1 MNLEVAHME
10 EKAVHSWS
18 RLSSAGK
25 RAFEEALRVFN
36 PMSKDLTD
44 TETQLVTFLQ
54 GLREEGFQPTILSS
68 KDVYGYNSTTAD
80 APPPPVSKC
89 PPKNAST
96 VSAPSKAQS
105 KSTVSKASSTSVAIS
120 VHSHRAAKKDSSE
133 SSTNLLLQSLNQEKT
148 DQSDVSATAFPSS
161 MYPGVYPAM
170 RLSVVLEALVPLNET
185 ASSLESKLNQHSIVV
200 ASKGT
205 VSKCSSE
212 LVDAKAYQCL
222 LKNATDLENH
232 IAPLNGKLLKGPNGK
247 ILKENNASKA
257 SGILNGQNGISSSKS
272 YNCLVQTKHNS
283 KVQKEVLGKAQALV
297 GQNLHSTTCKKR
309 KLADDIQDHHSGNRN
324 HSAALDKKA
333 TVSKEKLDSLRSKVI
348 KVDRSFSDDELRRRA
363 QNILRVNLSP
373 VIRIQPLS
381 LTIV

>member
-1 MNLEVAHME
+1 MNLEVVDME

-54 GLREEGFQPTILSS
+54 GLREEGFQATILSS
-68 KDVYGYNSTTAD
+68 KDVYGYNSTTAQ
-80 APPPPVSKC
+80 APTSVPKC

-96 VSAPSKAQS
+96 ASAPSKAQS
-105 KSTVSKASSTSVAIS
+105 KSTAGKTSGTSIDIS
-120 VHSHRAAKKDSSE
+120 VHAAKVSNKESSK
-133 SSTNLLLQSLNQEKT
+133 SSTNLLLRSLNQEKT
-148 DQSDVSATAFPSS
+148 DKSNVPAATFPSS

-170 RLSVVLEALVPLNET
+170 RLSVVLEAVVPLSET

-205 VSKCSSE
+205 VSKCTSE
-212 LVDAKAYQCL
+212 LVDTKAYQCL

-232 IAPLNGKLLKGPNGK
+232 ISPLNGKLLKGPNGK

-257 SGILNGQNGISSSKS
+257 SGILNGHNVMNSSKNC
-272 YNCLVQTKHNS
+272 NCLVQTKHNS
-283 KVQKEVLGKAQALV
+283 KLQKDVLGKAQLLV

-309 KLADDIQDHHSGNRN
+309 KLADDLQDHQSSKKNC
-324 HSAALDKKA
+324 SAALAKKA
-333 TVSKEKLDSLRSKVI
+333 TASKEKLDSLRSKVI
-348 KVDRSFSDDELRRRA
+348 KVDKSFSDDELRRRA
-363 QNILRVNLSP
+363 QNILQVNLSP

-381 LTIV
+381 IS